1 MGMHWEY
8 LLPLVVL
15 ALLIFGPKR
24 LPEMGS
30 SIGKTIKEFQRSMKE
45 VNEPEKP
52 PTTPVALAQAETPA
66 APKVVAPIEPVQIA
80 PVSVTPTE
88 AVAE

>member
-52 PTTPVALAQAETPA
+52 TPPVALTQAETPVT
-66 APKVVAPIEPVQIA
+66 PKVAAPIEPVQIA
-80 PVSVTPTE
+80 PASVTPSE